1 MEEVKLL
8 GVWPSPYSYR
18 VIWALELKGVKYEY
32 VKEDLANKSDL
43 LLRYNPV
50 HQKVPVLVHN
60 EKPIAEST
68 VILEYIEETWPHN
81 PLLPTDPHERA
92 FARFWIKFL
101 DDKSPTLVGLYLT
114 VGEEQ
119 EKATKEVRE
128 LLKIIEEQGLGEKKY
143 FGGDKIGLADL
154 VFGFIPVWLGVLEES
169 AGVKVTKPDD
179 FPRLQVW
186 IENFRE
192 NPVIKANLPDPHQL
206 LAHSK
211 QKREVLL
218 ASKIA

>member
-1 MEEVKLL
+1 M
-8 GVWPSPYSYR
+8 
-18 VIWALELKGVKYEY
+18 
-32 VKEDLANKSDL
+32 
-43 LLRYNPV
+43 
-50 HQKVPVLVHN
+50 Q
-60 EKPIAEST
+60 
-68 VILEYIEETWPHN
+68 
-81 PLLPTDPHERA
+81 
-92 FARFWIKFL
+92 
-101 DDKSPTLVGLYLT
+101 SPTLLRFYLT

-128 LLKIIEEQGLGEKKY
+128 LLKVIEEQGLGEKKY

-169 AGVKVTKPDD
+169 AGVKVMKPDD

-192 NPVIKANLPDPHQL
+192 NPVIKANLPDPHEL